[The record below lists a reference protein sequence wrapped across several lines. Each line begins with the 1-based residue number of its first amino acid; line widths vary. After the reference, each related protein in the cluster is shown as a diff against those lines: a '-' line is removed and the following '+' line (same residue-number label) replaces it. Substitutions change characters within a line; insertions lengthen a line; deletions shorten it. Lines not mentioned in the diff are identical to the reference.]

1 MSKYDIGVVVGRFQ
15 VPELHVVH
23 KQLLALVTSETKNV
37 LVFLGVAPT
46 LGTKDDPLDFTSRA
60 KMIQSDFPNAIVVP
74 LMDRPTNK
82 EWSKNLDTMI
92 RTVFPMGTVC
102 LYGGRD
108 SFIKH
113 YDGNLKTCKIEDFP
127 DVSGTSIR
135 KDAGKTI
142 INSPDFRAGIIYST
156 QNQYPRLH
164 TTVDIA
170 VIRRKKGVEVLLGRK
185 GLGQPLVF
193 PGGFVDPSDDNL
205 EAAAVRELDEETKVT
220 GLGVDALHYV
230 GSFKIKD
237 WRYQKDERIITS
249 LFTVDHTWG
258 TVENTEELQ
267 DVAWYSLTPATR
279 KQLGEHHHVLFDALI
294 RYLDFTSGK
303 VRKVTSREVEF
314 FEGDDKNG

>member
-15 VPELHVVH
+15 VPELHAVH
-23 KQLLALVTSETKNV
+23 KKLLELVSSETKNV

-46 LGTKDDPLDFTSRA
+46 LGTKEDPLDFTSRA
-60 KMIQSDFPNAIVVP
+60 KMIQTDFPNAIVVP

-108 SFIKH
+108 SFLKQ

-142 INSPDFRAGIIYST
+142 INTPDFRAGIIYST

-164 TTVDIA
+164 STVDIA
-170 VIRRKKGVEVLLGRK
+170 VIRRKNKTVEVLLGRK

-193 PGGFVDPSDDNL
+193 PGGFVDPSDDST
-205 EAAAVRELDEETKVT
+205 EDAAVRELAEETTVT
-220 GLGVDALHYV
+220 GLGVDALKYL

-237 WRYQKDERIITS
+237 WRYQKEERIITS
-249 LFTVDHTWG
+249 FFVVEHTWG
-258 TVENTEELQ
+258 PVENTEELQ
-267 DVAWYSLTPATR
+267 DVAWYPVTPATR
-279 KQLGEHHHVLFDALI
+279 KLVAEHHFVLFDRL
-294 RYLDFTSGK
+294 RVHLDQEAGRGK
-303 VRKVTSREVEF
+303 KTVLSTEAEF
-314 FEGDDKNG
+314 FQGGD